1 MKYHVFQ
8 IFSLIL
14 LLSSCKH
21 ELELQDIPNDKVTPT
36 PFIPCPDSIV
46 DIDGNVYEVID
57 VDGTC
62 WTTSNLTVSRFSN
75 GDSIPTETL
84 GENWIQLTTSAQCF
98 YENDSAN
105 LNIYGRLYNGYA
117 ASDSRGVCP
126 TGWAVPHDSDWVN
139 MANYLGGESIA
150 GDKLKTLDL
159 WYGPGTP
166 ATDEIGFSAKPGGD
180 RIIQGNGSFG
190 SLTSM
195 GNWWTLTEEGSEVL
209 KNRYITY
216 ANSFVLAANNSK
228 KLGFSIR
235 CIRK

>member
-1 MKYHVFQ
+1 MM
-8 IFSLIL
+8 
-14 LLSSCKH
+14 SCKH
-21 ELELQDIPNDKVTPT
+21 ELEIEVTPT

-46 DIDGNVYEVID
+46 DIDGNVYKVID

-62 WTTSNLTVSRFSN
+62 WTTSNLKVSCFAN

-105 LNIYGRLYNGYA
+105 LNAYGRLYNGYA

-139 MANYLGGESIA
+139 MANYLGGENSA
-150 GDKLKTLDL
+150 DDKLKTLDL

-166 ATDEIGFSAKPGGD
+166 ATNEIGFFLMTQNGMKEYKNPQEIFIENNVPAIGSA
-180 RIIQGNGSFG
+180 
-190 SLTSM
+190 LTWIS
-195 GNWWTLTEEGSEVL
+195 EGSRSFLNHFIKL
-209 KNRYITY
+209 KLILNQR
-216 ANSFVLAANNSK
+216 
-228 KLGFSIR
+228 
-235 CIRK
+235 

>member
-1 MKYHVFQ
+1 MKYHGFQ
-8 IFSLIL
+8 LFYLFL
-14 LLSSCKH
+14 FLCSCKH
-21 ELELQDIPNDKVTPT
+21 EHELPVIPKVDVTPI
-36 PFIPCPDSIV
+36 PFIPCPDSIM

-75 GDSIPTETL
+75 GDTIPLETSGL
-84 GENWIQLTTSAQCF
+84 NWILLTTSAQCF

-105 LNIYGRLYNGYA
+105 LNVYGRLYNGYA